1 MKVSAKLLS
10 VLLAVVMCCSFAVVP
25 AYAEAPEEPAQS
37 GELLVNGGVN
47 STNDVGGG
55 SKTVSSANGVAMIRV
70 SEDETDYYAS
80 VSDALEAAEKGQKVE
95 LADKEMKLTLTAPIT
110 IPEGVSLNLK
120 GGTLVFIPQQ
130 NEEWAVFLE
139 NNAQIKNGAL
149 EVKTRSTDEETFTFA
164 VAVDGEG
171 VVFLDEMWASNEGGD
186 LRANAAAAYELSAV
200 EDNPGVY
207 KFVKPV
213 VEESENNGEPSGENN
228 GEPSGENNEE
238 PSGENNEEPSGEN
251 NEEPSGEN
259 NGEPSGENN
268 EEPSGENNEEPSGEN
283 NEEPSGENNEE
294 PSGENN
300 GEEGEDEIIVEQQP
314 DVVADEPN
322 NVTIRNNDYGWSSI
336 SSAIAAGINGG
347 YWLEHELTW
356 DITDFGT
363 VTDMLITCNYPIT
376 GDITVPAGVKLTLK
390 KVDTNQYGS
399 VNGNITV
406 YGQLVLN
413 GIQVSG
419 DINLAST
426 GTQAILNISGN
437 SSAGNITVDGTAGLV
452 SPNIS
457 DGKFTAITYTGSA
470 ANKVGGVTGGL
481 FKSAVPTAVCGQG
494 VNPAASKDAD
504 YPYTVASVPG
514 SVKNLSGKTSADYY
528 KGQPSKNVALTFAVS
543 PGLNSLSVKYASTKS
558 LVTTLSDGSDYNY
571 YAAGGRVEIS
581 KNAAFLES
589 LPAEALVLAF
599 DLTGGGYVEF
609 PLNVWANV
617 TFSPSRYY
625 KGSGTN
631 VVFDVSDQPL
641 EIIMDTT
648 DANPGT
654 VLAAGTDYTVS
665 GNKITLP
672 ATFLE
677 SLEGGSHN
685 FFFKYGLGGQT
696 YRLRCTV
703 AVLVD
708 YRVFKINDVS
718 VTDAN
723 AATVDWYTNSGKTL
737 RFHADGPYE
746 KFAGVKI
753 GNTTL
758 NAGNY
763 SFAKI
768 NEGTVVTIN
777 AAFLNTLA
785 KGNYPVTLL
794 YKDGEAT
801 AQFDVHI
808 GSSSPKTGDDSNIL
822 LWTAVMLLSGAAI
835 VALLPKSKKQ

>member
-1 MKVSAKLLS
+1 MKVSSKLLS
-10 VLLAVVMCCSFAVVP
+10 ILLVVAMCCSFALVP
-25 AYAEAPEEPAQS
+25 AYADGSEEPAQS
-37 GELLVNGGVN
+37 GDLLVNGGVE
-47 STNDVGGG
+47 STNDVEGG
-55 SKTVSSANGVAMIRV
+55 SKTVSSASGVAMIKV
-70 SEDETDYYAS
+70 SDTQTDYYAT
-80 VSDALEAAEKGQKVE
+80 VSDALEAAEKGQKIE
-95 LADKEMKLTLTAPIT
+95 LVGKEMKLTLTEPIT

-120 GGTLVFIPQQ
+120 GGTLVFVPQQ

-139 NNAQIKNGAL
+139 NNAQIKNGAI
-149 EVKTRSTDEETFTFA
+149 EVKTRSTEEETFSFA

-171 VVFLDEMWASNEGGD
+171 VVFLDEMWASNEGGNI
-186 LRANAAAAYELSAV
+186 RANAAAAYELSPVA
-200 EDNPGVY
+200 ENPGVY
-207 KFVKPV
+207 KFVKPAEEENDDEPADENNV
-213 VEESENNGEPSGENN
+213 EPVGENTEESD
-228 GEPSGENNEE
+228 NEK
-238 PSGENNEEPSGEN
+238 
-251 NEEPSGEN
+251 
-259 NGEPSGENN
+259 
-268 EEPSGENNEEPSGEN
+268 
-283 NEEPSGENNEE
+283 
-294 PSGENN
+294 
-300 GEEGEDEIIVEQQP
+300 GEESDNEKGEESDNKKGEESDNKKGEESDDEVDEIIGEMQP
-314 DVVADEPN
+314 DIVADKPSDT
-322 NVTIRNNDYGWSSI
+322 VIRNVEYGWESI
-336 SSAIAAGINGG
+336 SSAVTAGINGG
-347 YWLEHELTW
+347 YWLEAPLTW

-481 FKSAVPTAVCGQG
+481 FKSAVPTEVCGQG

-543 PGLNSLSVKYASTKS
+543 PGLDSLSVKYAASKAA
-558 LVTTLSDGSDYNY
+558 VATLSDGTDYNY

-581 KNAAFLES
+581 KNAAFLEN

-599 DLTGGGYVEF
+599 NLTGGGYVEF

-617 TFSPSRYY
+617 TFTPSRYY
-625 KGSGTN
+625 KGSGTS
-631 VVFDVSDQPL
+631 VVFDVTDLPSD
-641 EIIMDTT
+641 IIMDTT
-648 DANPGT
+648 DQSEGT
-654 VLAAGTDYTVS
+654 VLKKDQDYFVS
-665 GNKITLP
+665 GNKITMP

-685 FFFKYGLGGQT
+685 FFFKYGMGGQS

-708 YRVFKINDVS
+708 YRVFKVNDVS

-723 AATVDWYTNSGKTL
+723 AATVDWYTNSGKSL
-737 RFHADGPYE
+737 KFHIDGPYE

-753 GNTTL
+753 GNTTIGS
-758 NAGNY
+758 GNY
-763 SFAKI
+763 GFAKI
-768 NEGTVVTIN
+768 DEGTVVTIN
-777 AAFLNTLA
+777 PGFLNTLA
-785 KGNYPVTLL
+785 KGNYSVTFLF
-794 YKDGEAT
+794 KDGEAT

-808 GSSSPKTGDDSNIL
+808 GSSSPKTGDESNL
-822 LWTAVMLLSGAAI
+822 VLWAAVMMLSGAAI
-835 VALLPKSKKQ
+835 VALVPKQKKQ